1 MCYKNTQTGS
11 NNDNKLLGYINIGEM
26 SNSLCLGILDEL
38 NQKCECHTMDG
49 MLRVWTCSLIKF
61 LRLFQGYA
69 KKINSLNNKDKQ

>member
-1 MCYKNTQTGS
+1 
-11 NNDNKLLGYINIGEM
+11 M

-69 KKINSLNNKDKQ
+69 KIK